1 MEKDM
6 SGKEEQMEIDLGLD
20 EAVEPSEKKAAANEE
35 PEVVI
40 EEQSQAEEAPEAP
53 VMAAEDGID
62 ELKRRLEAE
71 KMARLEAEKRARDAA
86 KQAERANSEVHDAQ
100 VSLVQ
105 TAFDSLKRDQ
115 DVLKNALKESMSIGD
130 YDRAAEI
137 QEAMSMNS
145 AKLLQLEHGLNEMK
159 NRVPV
164 QPVAPPPR
172 AAHEMTVDDL
182 IARVNTP
189 LSKNWLIN
197 NRHNLPDG
205 RAIRIMARAHEDA
218 IDMGIV
224 PESPEYFAMVES
236 RLGINRQPAPQPA
249 APAYQ
254 EPALSSASAPTQ
266 RRSSPAAAP
275 VSRAPVGSNGSR
287 PNAMRLTAEEVEAAK
302 ISGLSPREYWELKQ
316 KERNRTH

>member
-1 MEKDM
+1 M

-20 EAVEPSEKKAAANEE
+20 QPVDPSEKQPEAVEEV
-35 PEVVI
+35 EVVV
-40 EEQSQAEEAPEAP
+40 EQQSQAPEGQDAP
-53 VMAAEDGID
+53 VMGADEGIE
-62 ELKRRLEAE
+62 ELKRRLETE

-86 KQAERANSEVHDAQ
+86 KQAQQASADVHDAQ

-115 DVLKNALKESMSIGD
+115 DVLKNALKESMAIGD
-130 YDRAAEI
+130 FDRAAEI

-159 NRVPV
+159 NRPPI

-205 RAIRIMARAHEDA
+205 RSIRIMARAHEDA

-249 APAYQ
+249 AQPTYQ
-254 EPALSSASAPTQ
+254 EPALSSASNPTQ

-287 PNAMRLTAEEVEAAK
+287 QNAMRLTAEEVEAAK